1 MLYNI
6 YICIIGGGTTDVTVI
21 HIDEGECNVIATAGD
36 GQCGGKHIDI
46 ILLKYILSCIVKLCG
61 LSPQLLNTTPT
72 FTTPTSTTIQYDEW
86 ITGLVEYICETNHT
100 LYQQLLL
107 ISKSVKEQLSDVTE
121 ATWSITLSTFDSL
134 LLHIISYIDTHPP
147 HTEGQNYDPNNT
159 NNTNNNVQVINE
171 LKIKKYINKDYF
183 ECIISRTEF
192 ESCCHTLIIQA
203 VSVLD
208 RCIVTCR
215 EKIHLKLNDS
225 GIDKNDSEGALLDE
239 VVLVGGSS
247 RIPYIQ
253 QQILL
258 LLQSYHITPFLPLPT
273 TPTPTTSTTTTEIRG
288 GNQSAEAPKSDQARK
303 SGQGRNYGEAREL
316 CHSLDP
322 DLAVVEGLCIQAAVM
337 MGEDVEVLKDV
348 LMLDVLPHSIGVF
361 TWSSTADATVEVAA
375 AATTEGVVETSPA
388 AGGGG
393 DGKNISK
400 YNHTSNIT
408 QTHTITAHHTQYE
421 HRIFEPVL
429 IKGDRI
435 PCTKYKPFQLEHKLQ
450 KFISLDI
457 YEQHIQHHISHFSTI
472 PKELLSTD
480 LNTPKDNTGTTNNT
494 NNMKDT
500 EYTYILMGTYDL
512 PISGQNYE
520 CDGKYYI
527 QVEFSLD
534 IHGALSFTVTPP
546 PTDTATTD
554 SSSNHTYTTSN
565 ISDNNTSSNSNNNTI
580 HAVKLHSTFTTTS
593 TVSTDASDATSDTM
607 IIYLTIY
614 IVFMLVMYIS
624 VKVYFQ
630 PPSSSTSS
638 VVGGEL

>member
-1 MLYNI
+1 M
-6 YICIIGGGTTDVTVI
+6 
-21 HIDEGECNVIATAGD
+21 IATAGD
-36 GQCGGKHIDI
+36 GQCGGKNIDI
-46 ILLKYILSCIVKLCG
+46 ILLKYILMCIVKLCG
-61 LSPQLLNTTPT
+61 TSPQPLN
-72 FTTPTSTTIQYDEW
+72 TTPTSTTLTPQYDDDW
-86 ITGLVEYICETNHT
+86 VTGLVEYISETNHI

-107 ISKSVKEQLSDVTE
+107 VSKSVKEQLSDVTE
-121 ATWSITLSTFDSL
+121 ATWLITLSTFDSL

-159 NNTNNNVQVINE
+159 NNNVQVINE
-171 LKIKKYINKDYF
+171 LKTKKYINKDNF
-183 ECIISRTEF
+183 EYIISRTEF

-208 RCIVTCR
+208 RCIVNCR
-215 EKIHLKLNDS
+215 EQLHLKINDS
-225 GIDKNDSEGALLDE
+225 DTGENECETSLLDE

-258 LLQSYHITPFLPLPT
+258 LLQSHHITPFLPL
-273 TPTPTTSTTTTEIRG
+273 TPQTTTTIEIRG
-288 GNQSAEAPKSDQARK
+288 DKQGEETLKSDQARK
-303 SGQGRNYGEAREL
+303 SGQGRKYGEAREL

-361 TWSSTADATVEVAA
+361 TWSSSPVVPPLLSPTAPSVTEVVATPI
-375 AATTEGVVETSPA
+375 EGVVETA
-388 AGGGG
+388 AGVGGGG
-393 DGKNISK
+393 DGNGKQVSK
-400 YNHTSNIT
+400 TNHTSLIT
-408 QTHTITAHHTQYE
+408 QDHTNHHQQQYE
-421 HRIFEPVL
+421 QRIFEPVL
-429 IKGDRI
+429 VKGDRI
-435 PCTKYKPFQLEHKLQ
+435 PCTKYKTFQLEHKLQ

-457 YEQHIQHHISHFSTI
+457 YEQHIQHHISHFSTL

-480 LNTPKDNTGTTNNT
+480 LNTPKDNTCTTSNT

-534 IHGALSFTVTPP
+534 IHGALSFAVTPP
-546 PTDTATTD
+546 STTDTSTFYDTTTTTTND
-554 SSSNHTYTTSN
+554 SNTNNTYTTNS
-565 ISDNNTSSNSNNNTI
+565 SSSTSSSVNTKSNTTI
-580 HAVKLHSTFTTTS
+580 PAVKLHSTFTTTS
-593 TVSTDASDATSDTM
+593 PASVDATDATSDMM

-614 IVFMLVMYIS
+614 IVFILVMYIS